1 MSNEKKEK
9 NQVFDIEEFTKNYDN
24 EEGEYFAGLGFN
36 KNDASSSNTKKNP
49 LLLKRASS
57 HVIHVKTNKL
67 NMFSNNMTFNFLQII
82 SIILT
87 NAIPSAFALF
97 FIFIGETMNIIIIST
112 YKDGSMLN
120 ALGIGTLYINSTG
133 YLMGIGLLG
142 GLDTL
147 CSHSFGAGQFK
158 LVGIYTN
165 ISRVVAICFYI
176 LICLPLAFFSKSIL
190 LSIGQNEVTSQ
201 YSSVYVKSMLPAI
214 FFALQFYSS
223 QRYLQSVNIL
233 MPGMI
238 ITLVTSVLHLFWSWF
253 FIIYVDFEIYGAGLS
268 LSITQFLNLLCI
280 SLYIYF
286 YNPNPDTHLE
296 FTCSGISLKRIL
308 DFLKLGVPAAILF
321 AANWLGV
328 EVLTLLSSYLNYES
342 LVANVCLLNLTTLI
356 FMIPMGISYALTL
369 LIGQAIGASNVKTAR
384 YLSVMGVLIGLMFIG
399 VTNFFIYNF
408 RESIPYL
415 YTDNPL
421 IAAKIIDLIEIY
433 LYFGLID
440 TLQIILNGIIKGLGK
455 QKMTSIIVLIVLY
468 PVNIPMAYMF
478 GFVINYG
485 LIGLW
490 YSQLTAIILLAI
502 SYMIILLCLDWDDIS
517 NRSVI
522 NMQLIADQIEKYEK
536 K

>member
-1 MSNEKKEK
+1 VLS
-9 NQVFDIEEFTKNYDN
+9 
-24 EEGEYFAGLGFN
+24 
-36 KNDASSSNTKKNP
+36 
-49 LLLKRASS
+49 
-57 HVIHVKTNKL
+57 
-67 NMFSNNMTFNFLQII
+67 
-82 SIILT
+82 
-87 NAIPSAFALF
+87 LF
-97 FIFIGETMNIIIIST
+97 FIFIAETINIIYISSF
-112 YKDGSMLN
+112 KSGELVN
-120 ALGIGTLYINSTG
+120 ALGIGTLYINTTG
-133 YLMGIGLLG
+133 YLMGVGLLG

-165 ISRVVAICFYI
+165 ISRVVSIAFFVV
-176 LICLPLAFFSKSIL
+176 ICLPFAFFSENIL
-190 LSIGQNEVTSQ
+190 LSIGQTPLVTELASK
-201 YSSVYVKSMLPAI
+201 YVLSMIPAI

-233 MPGMI
+233 LPGMF
-238 ITLVTSVLHLFWSWF
+238 ITIATSVLHLFWAWLF
-253 FIIYVDFEIYGAGLS
+253 MIYLDLRVYGAGIALC
-268 LSITQFLNLLCI
+268 ITQFLNLLLI

-286 YNPNPDTHLE
+286 YNPNPDTYIKLSSSE
-296 FTCSGISLKRIL
+296 ISLKRIL

-328 EVLTLLSSYLNYES
+328 EVMTLLSSYMNYES

-369 LIGQAIGASNVKTAR
+369 LIGQAIGASNTTAAK
-384 YLSVMGVLIGLMFIG
+384 YLSVIGVGIGLLFIG
-399 VTNFFIYNF
+399 IANFFIYVY
-408 RESIPYL
+408 REYIPYL
-415 YTDNPL
+415 YTDDKKIADL
-421 IAAKIIDLIEIY
+421 IIELIEIY
-433 LYFGLID
+433 LYFGFID
-440 TLQIILNGIIKGLGK
+440 TLQIIFNGIIKGLGK

-490 YSQLTAIILLAI
+490 YSQLASIILLAI
-502 SYMIILLCLDWDDIS
+502 SYVIILLCLDWEDIS

-522 NMQLIADQIEKYEK
+522 NMQLIANQMEKYSK